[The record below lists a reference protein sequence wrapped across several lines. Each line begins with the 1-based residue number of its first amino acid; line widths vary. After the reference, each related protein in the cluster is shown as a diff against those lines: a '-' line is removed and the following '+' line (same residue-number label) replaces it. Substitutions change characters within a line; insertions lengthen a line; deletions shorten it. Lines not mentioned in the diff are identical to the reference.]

1 MTRLANLCIFA
12 ALGRSVNVLTGCR
25 TTPFPTPLRSA
36 SIASP
41 RFATLVALGAL
52 IGLVACGPKG
62 PSRTLEY
69 YFTYDPRSL
78 DPAFST
84 DVPTGEVDA
93 LLFDNLTQFD
103 VDGRLVPG
111 LARSWEVD
119 STGSRYTF
127 HLRTEAKFHDG
138 RPVRAADVEASFL
151 RALSPRSLGGRP
163 WPLYPIQGARAFNK
177 GEADRL
183 PGLVVANDSTV
194 VITLEEPLNI
204 FPKLVAMPATGIVP
218 TPTAED
224 FDQSPIGS
232 GPWRFVEWSHDDAIV
247 LARNP
252 AYWGEVPLAD
262 SMRIR
267 IIPEPLTQAAE
278 YERGGLS
285 VVEIPFGE
293 TRRWEERHG
302 AELKRRP
309 TIRDLY
315 IAINTTRGPLGDV
328 RVRQALNLAIDVPT
342 LLNSVMAGRGLQAH
356 GVIPPG
362 ITGYDS
368 ARAPFP
374 YDPDSA
380 RRLLAA
386 AGHANG
392 LSLRLWRSQRP
403 EYARIAQTVQQ
414 SLAAV
419 GIQVEIVQRDASS
432 ARSAVRKGE
441 ADLFLTDWY
450 ADYPDPENF
459 TYPLFYSKNAGTGG
473 NYAFLND
480 PAIDSLTVRLRT
492 TVDEA
497 EKARLARETD
507 ARIFALAPWIFLWH
521 PVDLWALNP
530 EVQGWDIPAIFNG
543 QRWQQAHVVK

>member
-1 MTRLANLCIFA
+1 MTGGPSAPRPP
-12 ALGRSVNVLTGCR
+12 SH
-25 TTPFPTPLRSA
+25 RSA
-36 SIASP
+36 SITPSRIRLA
-41 RFATLVALGAL
+41 VALGAV
-52 IGLVACGPKG
+52 IGLLACGPEG

-93 LLFDNLTQFD
+93 LLFDNLTRFD
-103 VDGRLVPG
+103 VEGRLVPG
-111 LARSWEVD
+111 LARTWEVD

-127 HLRTEAKFHDG
+127 HLRTDARFHDG
-138 RPVRAADVEASFL
+138 RPVRAADVKASYL

-177 GEADRL
+177 GEVQQVS
-183 PGLVVANDSTV
+183 GLVVVNDSTI

-218 TPTAED
+218 TPTGEM
-224 FDQSPIGS
+224 FDQSPVGS
-232 GPWRFVEWSHDDAIV
+232 GPWRFVEWSRDDYII
-247 LARNP
+247 LARN
-252 AYWGEVPLAD
+252 ADYWGAVPLAD
-262 SMRIR
+262 SLRIR

-293 TRRWEERHG
+293 TRRWEATRA
-302 AELKRRP
+302 AELQRRP

-315 IAINTTRGPLGDV
+315 IAINTTRGPLSDV
-328 RVRQALNLAIDVPT
+328 RVRQALNLAVDVPT

-368 ARAPFP
+368 TRAPYR

-380 RRLLAA
+380 KKLLAA
-386 AGHANG
+386 AGHAGG
-392 LSLRLWRSQRP
+392 LTLKLWRSQRP
-403 EYARIAQTVQQ
+403 EYARISQTVQQ

-419 GIQVEIVQRDASS
+419 GVQVEIIQRDASS
-432 ARSAVRKGE
+432 ARAAVRKGE

-459 TYPLFYSKNAGTGG
+459 TYPLFNSRNAGTGG
-473 NYAFLND
+473 NYAFLKD
-480 PAIDSLTVRLRT
+480 PVIDSLTVLIRT

-497 EKARLARETD
+497 EKARVSKETD
-507 ARIFALAPWIFLWH
+507 ARIFDLAPWIFLWH

-530 EVQGWDIPAIFNG
+530 RVEGWRIPAIFNG
-543 QRWQQAHVVK
+543 QRWQEAHIVGAAAP